1 MLFTGSPLVR
11 REFGNQHCMKPFHV
25 THIDQ
30 LCHMGVSK
38 GLLFYSRY
46 ILYTFSSLSMESC
59 HYHSSLQSDI
69 MSTQKL
75 LLLIICAK
83 SISN

>member
-38 GLLFYSRY
+38 GLFYIHLYLIYIQFTKYGVLPLPFLEVRY
-46 ILYTFSSLSMESC
+46 YVNTKTAVIDNLC
-59 HYHSSLQSDI
+59 
-69 MSTQKL
+69 
-75 LLLIICAK
+75 
-83 SISN
+83 